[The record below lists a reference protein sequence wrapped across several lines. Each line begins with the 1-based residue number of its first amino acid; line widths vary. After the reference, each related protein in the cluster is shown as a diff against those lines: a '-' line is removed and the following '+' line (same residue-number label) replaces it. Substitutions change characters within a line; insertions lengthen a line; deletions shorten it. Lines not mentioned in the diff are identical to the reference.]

1 MLSLFS
7 ILTTQRNYFFAS
19 AQYSYYTG
27 RSVNR
32 SFVVSEYAFSREEC
46 ERNVFF
52 MDDFDRNNDNNNSSS
67 SSIDD
72 DDDETNRTI
81 SSSSFGTLGRF
92 WPPKESVDEKDDS
105 LYHKRWCS
113 EGTSGVTFSSKTK
126 EYVSSFSFSSFF
138 SSTRTKSNSTM
149 DVIFDAKSRAS
160 EAKAFSVEF
169 WITPRLQKL
178 DGFTGRYFTPFFT
191 LETPKKNETF
201 NPYAWTS
208 AFDCTDEFD
217 FALYIGTDFSVG
229 FRSREP
235 IAIYPTLVAETCA
248 SVITKPSAFVA
259 NAVNHFVL
267 TASFSDDD
275 EENALGK
282 NRISCYANGTKIV
295 DEVIGDVLVDDN
307 GKRKFPFANAWRET
321 SAPYFGST
329 SANNAYDSSDDTWE
343 WTNTVHAFAMYDKKI
358 SDEEITLNFH
368 AGLPNAAPLAVDVNV
383 TINEDV
389 KEAKI
394 VLQYADDDYY
404 NATITSTSG
413 SALNHTISSVKHAFS
428 ILTLPKI
435 GVLKAIPIGDANND
449 DTNYTNGDDADSSM
463 QTADEAAAIPVTR
476 VPFKCF
482 GNAVFYTPEPNDHSW
497 IHDSNELTTLELY
510 ASFSFKAT
518 ETSLMNEF
526 ETVDSLNQ
534 GLVSIFISPV
544 NDAPSG
550 VFHVVEYF
558 GREEGKSFQIE
569 FRDDDE
575 YISKIEVSRMPTIGK
590 VRLSSASSSPENTKT
605 LNLGDIIDVTSEAE
619 SLTYRLDDVVNF
631 VPSIIEEKKE
641 YLSDFFSYYVYD
653 KYDEKAVNE
662 TKVEFRVQSPVRR
675 MPPSSFSSVKETKE
689 NVPLEF
695 TIDVLRLDCK
705 DNATE
710 AIVETLPTNGT
721 VYLIRTP
728 AISTSSVVAEEDKR
742 KTPLKEND
750 VVRLEHTY
758 MITTTED
765 AEGQDGIERCVAFA
779 NLLFVPD
786 DFYFNA
792 PNVDIFGD
800 AVSTTTRYASL
811 RPRLLLSFSARDIL
825 DGWIVPSVLNV
836 SFTVMADVPHAPAK
850 FRNIS
855 MDASA
860 SALPPSP
867 SPSYLL
873 RVDSNETHIND
884 SSSTF
889 LLPTGGYLKFYKAFE
904 YDLYPDYDS
913 VFGVAVTIKSINPSN
928 AAFLANVS
936 VAFPSEHEDAVKL
949 NTSSIVVTKWL
960 RNQIRIA
967 GPPSA
972 VRDIFFHYVL
982 YDAKT
987 MKKTPR
993 VVRDTLEL
1001 TLEYGFVKLYNAKKM
1016 NETINAKYDWKHD
1029 SCRIQQQETTPSNAT
1044 KPCTSIAHVNI
1055 EAIAYPSSYDSLTQ
1069 ETSAKDSNAVSQK
1082 SLFISGLFQGAVA
1095 GIVLLGL
1102 WKYLFKKL
1110 LSATKWLF
1118 CCLFCC
1124 RLRPPPSASERR
1136 RSRRSRR
1143 PTNRKEA
1150 DSDSDSDSD
1159 SNPV

>member
-1 MLSLFS
+1 M
-7 ILTTQRNYFFAS
+7 
-19 AQYSYYTG
+19 
-27 RSVNR
+27 
-32 SFVVSEYAFSREEC
+32 
-46 ERNVFF
+46 
-52 MDDFDRNNDNNNSSS
+52 
-67 SSIDD
+67 
-72 DDDETNRTI
+72 
-81 SSSSFGTLGRF
+81 
-92 WPPKESVDEKDDS
+92 
-105 LYHKRWCS
+105 
-113 EGTSGVTFSSKTK
+113 
-126 EYVSSFSFSSFF
+126 
-138 SSTRTKSNSTM
+138 
-149 DVIFDAKSRAS
+149 
-160 EAKAFSVEF
+160 
-169 WITPRLQKL
+169 
-178 DGFTGRYFTPFFT
+178 
-191 LETPKKNETF
+191 
-201 NPYAWTS
+201 
-208 AFDCTDEFD
+208 
-217 FALYIGTDFSVG
+217 
-229 FRSREP
+229 
-235 IAIYPTLVAETCA
+235 
-248 SVITKPSAFVA
+248 
-259 NAVNHFVL
+259 
-267 TASFSDDD
+267 
-275 EENALGK
+275 
-282 NRISCYANGTKIV
+282 
-295 DEVIGDVLVDDN
+295 
-307 GKRKFPFANAWRET
+307 
-321 SAPYFGST
+321 
-329 SANNAYDSSDDTWE
+329 
-343 WTNTVHAFAMYDKKI
+343 
-358 SDEEITLNFH
+358 
-368 AGLPNAAPLAVDVNV
+368 
-383 TINEDV
+383 
-389 KEAKI
+389 
-394 VLQYADDDYY
+394 
-404 NATITSTSG
+404 
-413 SALNHTISSVKHAFS
+413 
-428 ILTLPKI
+428 
-435 GVLKAIPIGDANND
+435 
-449 DTNYTNGDDADSSM
+449 
-463 QTADEAAAIPVTR
+463 
-476 VPFKCF
+476 
-482 GNAVFYTPEPNDHSW
+482 
-497 IHDSNELTTLELY
+497 
-510 ASFSFKAT
+510 
-518 ETSLMNEF
+518 
-526 ETVDSLNQ
+526 
-534 GLVSIFISPV
+534 
-544 NDAPSG
+544 
-550 VFHVVEYF
+550 
-558 GREEGKSFQIE
+558 
-569 FRDDDE
+569 
-575 YISKIEVSRMPTIGK
+575 
-590 VRLSSASSSPENTKT
+590 
-605 LNLGDIIDVTSEAE
+605 
-619 SLTYRLDDVVNF
+619 
-631 VPSIIEEKKE
+631 
-641 YLSDFFSYYVYD
+641 
-653 KYDEKAVNE
+653 
-662 TKVEFRVQSPVRR
+662 
-675 MPPSSFSSVKETKE
+675 
-689 NVPLEF
+689 PLEF

-811 RPRLLLSFSARDIL
+811 RPPLLLSFSARDIL
-825 DGWIVPSVLNV
+825 DGWMVSSVLNV
-836 SFTVMADVPHAPAK
+836 SFTVTADVPHAPAK

-1082 SLFISGLFQGAVA
+1082 SLFISGLFQGAIA